1 MIIVENSLS
10 SSELIDTT
18 RSKLDELKSVVRF
31 NQRNTK
37 QIFTTSAT
45 PMLSD
50 HSPSDS
56 EEYQEPT

>member
-10 SSELIDTT
+10 SDLIDST

-37 QIFTTSAT
+37 QTFTTSAT

-56 EEYQEPT
+56 EEYLEPTP